1 MKPTHNLIDTSSALQ
16 NRLHAFPRLSL
27 MMTPVAAS
35 NILTD
40 YLTFMTKV
48 IACWE

>member
-1 MKPTHNLIDTSSALQ
+1 MKSTHHLIDTSSALQ

-27 MMTPVAAS
+27 MMMPVAAS